1 MERKKPYKKLGALA
15 RVMDG
20 PHFLLDLRGF
30 VRKVF
35 QLLENL
41 IRRIDKKRH

>member
-1 MERKKPYKKLGALA
+1 MERKKPYKKLEPLA
-15 RVMDG
+15 RVMDD

-41 IRRIDKKRH
+41 IRWIDKKKR